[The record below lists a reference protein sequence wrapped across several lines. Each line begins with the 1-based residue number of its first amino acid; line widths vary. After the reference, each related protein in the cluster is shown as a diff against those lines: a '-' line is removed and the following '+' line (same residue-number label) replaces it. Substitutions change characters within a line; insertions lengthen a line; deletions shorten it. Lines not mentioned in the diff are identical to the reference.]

1 MHHIAVFIA
10 QHLNLDVL
18 RLHQKFLHED
28 VVIAEGLFCFSL
40 HQIEIYAHIFHG
52 VAAAHTSPAASCGG
66 FQNHRE
72 AELHG
77 QLLCLCPVFQR
88 LCRAGGGGHAALQC
102 HLLGRELVAH
112 HIENPGTG
120 ADELDA
126 CCLAGAGKVTIFA
139 QKAVAGMDG
148 ICPML
153 FGKANDPVDIQ
164 IGPQRAFI
172 LANEIGLIRR
182 CAEQTVCIF
191 IGVDRYGLQP
201 QIVAG
206 PEDPHGNLAPVC
218 HQDLFERSFH
228 IVSS

>member
-1 MHHIAVFIA
+1 
-10 QHLNLDVL
+10 
-18 RLHQKFLHED
+18 
-28 VVIAEGLFCFSL
+28 
-40 HQIEIYAHIFHG
+40 
-52 VAAAHTSPAASCGG
+52 
-66 FQNHRE
+66 
-72 AELHG
+72 
-77 QLLCLCPVFQR
+77 
-88 LCRAGGGGHAALQC
+88 
-102 HLLGRELVAH
+102 
-112 HIENPGTG
+112 
-120 ADELDA
+120 
-126 CCLAGAGKVTIFA
+126 
-139 QKAVAGMDG
+139 MDG

-218 HQDLFERSFH
+218 HQDLFEYSFH